1 MINQN
6 KVAGWLVGAAGLL
19 ILGACEGGTVQ
30 VTSVSTGV
38 VSAGGFSNC
47 RTANWYNV
55 GFEDGGR
62 GFPTERIQTYR
73 RCPAIARAETV
84 NAYRAGWNDGIARY
98 CTEQNGFVVAANGQA
113 NAGTCPRGLSRDF
126 RRGRRLGTRVFEQNQ
141 LIAEDLSKEDVFNQ
155 NLRSGRFSPRQRE
168 RLIVDRRQVQISR
181 AAKQQELETL
191 LARARRRGYPVQ

>member
-1 MINQN
+1 MNAQK

-19 ILGACEGGTVQ
+19 ILGACAGGTVQ
-30 VTSVSTGV
+30 VTSVTTGV
-38 VSAGGFSNC
+38 VPEGGFSNC

-62 GFPTERIQTYR
+62 GFPTERIETY

-98 CTEQNGFVVAANGQA
+98 CTEQNGFVVAANGQP
-113 NAGTCPRGLSRDF
+113 NAGTCPRALAREH

-141 LIAEDLSKEDVFNQ
+141 LIEEDLANEDIFNR
-155 NLRSGRFSPRQRE
+155 NLRSGRFTPTQRE
-168 RLIVDRRQVQISR
+168 RLIADRRQLQISR
-181 AAKQQELETL
+181 AAKQQDLEEL
-191 LARARRRGYPVQ
+191 LARARQRGYPIQ